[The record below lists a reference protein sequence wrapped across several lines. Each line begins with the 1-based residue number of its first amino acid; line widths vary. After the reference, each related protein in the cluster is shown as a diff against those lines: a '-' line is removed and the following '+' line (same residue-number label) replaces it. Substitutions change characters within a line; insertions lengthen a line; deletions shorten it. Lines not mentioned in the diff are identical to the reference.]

1 MQAPIFLR
9 RFLIHKKKKI
19 RPTIRT
25 ISARSGQKSLASV
38 RIQGEN
44 PRRGLCLRKPPT
56 SAIIRARF
64 QACWSW
70 RQTVTGP
77 RTYILPALSPSR
89 RKAPLRGACP
99 LPHKYTSSSKLPLC
113 WLRLLVGPSLGHPL
127 QGRCKQR
134 SNLFLTDLLPQ
145 SLTDVSSWGFAALPP
160 RCNLNDFVYCIATI

>member
-1 MQAPIFLR
+1 MGEVMESKIYGLMQAPIFLR

-64 QACWSW
+64 QACWSR

-113 WLRLLVGPSLGHPL
+113 WLRLLA
-127 QGRCKQR
+127 
-134 SNLFLTDLLPQ
+134 Q
-145 SLTDVSSWGFAALPP
+145 SLTDVSSRGFAALPP